1 MVKVLYNGIDVFAR
15 NGAPTPFVSVSDRM
29 INYGDRWGTAKT
41 ISLRGMVTGSACY
54 SRDTSA
60 YIDLLNKQNGII
72 SGFSQDFKSLVIYD
86 TISNKNNF
94 SGNYVRIEDIN
105 FESSPYFNQVPFKV
119 DLTYYPPEL
128 FTGFY
133 GVTAPV
139 SSIKYSEQPDR
150 SVNIT
155 RTFSAKGFNTSSISN
170 NALQNA
176 INYVSSLTGNS
187 NIIAPIFGGNNLVNL
202 ISTIQPRKKSET
214 INRSEST
221 YSLTFDYS
229 VREGSQTSSLLTYTT
244 DIQYDEKRGFYNVS
258 LKGNLSAGT
267 DKTMVQLRE
276 EFKLLDTYSLANY
289 IFNITINPNN
299 SIDTYGQEDAYVYI
313 SNVITPLGANGGYVG
328 KVSYVVDEGNGT
340 TYQQFQGTN
349 SNGYIFSLT
358 EDYGNGGSGGDIY
371 ARIFS
376 QNNEYLMGGL
386 INGVLPFSFT
396 FPTLLAFSS
405 GITLNPNPESIN
417 INEIEESN
425 SIDFSYTY
433 TTDPTSVKLDYNIAV
448 NEEYVTDKI
457 SVSFD
462 ATLTAKGPQN
472 IRLPQLEQSLSG
484 LNIYNYCNSGYNSSV
499 ANPSAVLNRIPQKY
513 EIKRNLTNNNNSY
526 NISAVYDN
534 SPTVP
539 VDSSVNFKAFSWS
552 INVTPSLNAYFPIQL
567 LNGNNAA
574 FDMNYYKRG
583 KITIN
588 GAATVSGNSDYSS
601 SVRAQALNIFDQ
613 YKSNLACSGSTRVED
628 AVERNKF
635 ADENGYT
642 YTFNISDTCETPI
655 FKL

>member
-29 INYGDRWGTAKT
+29 INYGDRWGTAKS
-41 ISLRGMVTGSACY
+41 ISLRGIVTGSACY
-54 SRDTSA
+54 SRNTSA
-60 YIDLLNKQNGII
+60 YLDLINKQNGII
-72 SGFSQDFKSLVIYD
+72 SGFSQDFQSLVIYD
-86 TISNKNNF
+86 TVGNKNNF
-94 SGNYVRIEDIN
+94 SGNYVRVEDIN

-150 SVNIT
+150 SVNVT
-155 RTFSAKGFNTSSISN
+155 RTFSAKGFNTSSTSN

-176 INYVSSLTGNS
+176 INYVGSLTGNS
-187 NIIAPIFGGNNLVNL
+187 NIITPIFGGNNLVNL
-202 ISTIQPRKKSET
+202 ISTIQPRKKSEI

-229 VREGSQTSSLLTYTT
+229 IREGAQTSSLLIYTT
-244 DIQYDEKRGFYNVS
+244 DIQYDEKRGFYTVS

-267 DKTMVQLRE
+267 DKTIAQLRQ
-276 EFKLLDTYSLANY
+276 EFKLLDTYSIASY
-289 IFNITINPNN
+289 IFINTIKPN
-299 SIDTYGQEDAYVYI
+299 SVTSSDIYAYIDV
-313 SNVITPLGANGGYVG
+313 SNFLAGPVDANGRYFGA
-328 KVSYVVDEGNGT
+328 VSYITDNNQI
-340 TYQQFQGTN
+340 YQNFYGTN
-349 SNGYIFSLT
+349 SKGYIFSLY
-358 EDYGNGGSGGDIY
+358 ELPGSNGNIYAYIFDANNNYIAGDI
-371 ARIFS
+371 I
-376 QNNEYLMGGL
+376 NN
-386 INGVLPFSFT
+386 INNFSFT
-396 FPTLLAFSS
+396 NPELLSFSS
-405 GITLNPNPESIN
+405 GVALNPNPESIN
-417 INEIEESN
+417 VNEIEESN
-425 SIDFSYTY
+425 AIDFSYTY
-433 TTDPTSVKLDYNIAV
+433 TTDPTSVKLDYNIAI
-448 NEEYVTDKI
+448 NEEYLSDKI

-462 ATLTAKGPQN
+462 GTLTARGPQN
-472 IRLPQLEQSLSG
+472 VRLPQLEQSLAS

-499 ANPSAVLNRIPQKY
+499 VGPSTVLNPIPQKY

-534 SPTVP
+534 SPIVP
-539 VDSSVNFKAFSWS
+539 ADTTVNFKAFSWS
-552 INVTPSLNAYFPIQL
+552 INVTPSLNAYFPIQY

-588 GAATVSGNSDYSS
+588 GAATVSGNYDYSS
-601 SVRAQALNIFDQ
+601 SIRAQALNIFNQ
-613 YKSNLACSGSTRVED
+613 YKYSIGSTSSIRVED
-628 AVERNKF
+628 SVERNQF